1 MLHVIRRAAAVAALA
16 LLPSLALA
24 QHTMSHME
32 NPQHEIGVDLIGFY
46 QHQSLLSGGSFNHV
60 LVMTP
65 VDLRAGFLSGK
76 KLSVEAR
83 LVFAYDSKGGVDTST
98 VPASAKA
105 SYVFTPDVNLLWG
118 FQSNKHGPY
127 FTAGAGV
134 SLQNFGVSTS
144 QFGFNGG
151 LGTRVPYESGV
162 IRLEAFAQYLLKNS
176 GKGLPNTL
184 NIGARVGL
192 SLWH

>member
-1 MLHVIRRAAAVAALA
+1 MPHVFRRAAVTAALA
-16 LLPSLALA
+16 LLPSLATA
-24 QHTMSHME
+24 QHSMSHME

-46 QHQSLLSGGSFNHV
+46 QHQSLIGGGSFNHV

-65 VDLRAGFLSGK
+65 VDLRAGFLSGN

-83 LVFAYDSKGGVDTST
+83 LVFAYDSKGGVDTLTLTSK
-98 VPASAKA
+98 SA
-105 SYVFTPDVNLLWG
+105 YIFNPDVNLLWG
-118 FQSNKHGPY
+118 FKSNKHGPY
-127 FTAGAGV
+127 FTAGAGLN
-134 SLQNFGVSTS
+134 LQNFGISTT

-162 IRLEAFAQYLLKNS
+162 IRLEAFAQYLLKNTS
-176 GKGLPNTL
+176 KGLPNIL

>member
-1 MLHVIRRAAAVAALA
+1 MQILRRVTTAVALA
-16 LLPSLALA
+16 VVPSLAAA
-24 QHTMSHME
+24 QHSMSHME
-32 NPQHEIGVDLIGFY
+32 NPKHEVGVDLIGFY
-46 QHQSLLSGGSFNHV
+46 QHLSVAGGSFNHV
-60 LVMTP
+60 VIMTP
-65 VDLRAGFLSGK
+65 VDLRAGFLSGD

-83 LVFAYDSKGGVDTST
+83 LVFVYDSKSVVDTTKS
-98 VPASAKA
+98 
-105 SYVFTPDVNLLWG
+105 SYVFSPDVNLLWG

-134 SLQNFGVSTS
+134 NLQNFGVSTT

-151 LGTRVPYESGV
+151 LGTRVPYEAGV
-162 IRLEAFAQYLLKNS
+162 IRLEAFAQYLLKNTS
-176 GKGLPNTL
+176 KGLPNTL

>member
-1 MLHVIRRAAAVAALA
+1 MHYFLRNVAATVALA
-16 LLPSLALA
+16 LVPSLAAA
-24 QHTMSHME
+24 QHSMSHME
-32 NPQHEIGVDLIGFY
+32 NPKHEVGVDLIGFY
-46 QHQSLLSGGSFNHV
+46 QHQSLAGASFNHV
-60 LVMTP
+60 VVMTP
-65 VDLRAGFLSGK
+65 VDLRAGFLSGD

-83 LVFAYDSKGGVDTST
+83 LVFAYDSKGGVDSST
-98 VPASAKA
+98 VPAAAKA

-118 FQSNKHGPY
+118 FESNKHGPY

-134 SLQNFGVSTS
+134 NLQNFVVSTT

-151 LGTRVPYESGV
+151 LGTRVPYESGA
-162 IRLEAFAQYLLKNS
+162 IRLEAFAQYLLKNTS
-176 GKGLPNTL
+176 KNLPNTL

>member
-1 MLHVIRRAAAVAALA
+1 MSRVFARLPLSAILAFLPAALA
-16 LLPSLALA
+16 A
-24 QHTMSHME
+24 QHTMGHME
-32 NPQHEIGVDLIGFY
+32 NPQHEVGVDLIGFY
-46 QHQSLLSGGSFNHV
+46 QHQSLSGQSFNRIV
-60 LVMTP
+60 AMTP

-76 KLSVEAR
+76 KLSVELR
-83 LVFAYDSKGGVDTST
+83 LVFQYDSKSVVDTSK
-98 VPASAKA
+98 S
-105 SYVFTPDVNLLWG
+105 SYVFNPDVNLLWG
-118 FQSNKHGPY
+118 FESNKHGPY

-134 SLQNFGVSTS
+134 DLRNLGVSTS

-162 IRLEAFAQYLLKNS
+162 IRLEAFTQYLFKNTS
-176 GKGLPNTL
+176 KNLPNTL

>member
-1 MLHVIRRAAAVAALA
+1 MRYVIRCVAATAAFA
-16 LLPSLALA
+16 LLPSLATA
-24 QHTMSHME
+24 QHSMSHME

-46 QHQSLLSGGSFNHV
+46 QHQSIAGGSFNHV
-60 LVMTP
+60 VVMTP
-65 VDLRAGFLSGK
+65 VDLRAGFLSGD
-76 KLSVEAR
+76 KLSVELR
-83 LVFAYDSKGGVDTST
+83 LVFQYDSKGGVDTLT
-98 VPASAKA
+98 LTPKA
-105 SYVFTPDVNLLWG
+105 AYVFTPDVNLLWG

-134 SLQNFGVSTS
+134 NLQNFGISTS
-144 QFGFNGG
+144 QFGFNSG

-162 IRLEAFAQYLLKNS
+162 IRLEAFAQYLLKNT
-176 GKGLPNTL
+176 GKNLPNTL

>member
-1 MLHVIRRAAAVAALA
+1 MPHVFRRFATLTALA
-16 LLPSLALA
+16 FAPSLAAA
-24 QHTMSHME
+24 QHNMSHME
-32 NPQHEIGVDLIGFY
+32 NPKHEIGVDLIGFY
-46 QHQSLLSGGSFNHV
+46 QHQSLAGQSFNHV
-60 LVMTP
+60 VAMTP
-65 VDLRAGFLSGK
+65 VDLRAGFLSGDK
-76 KLSVEAR
+76 ASVELR
-83 LVFAYDSKGGVDTST
+83 LVFQYDSKGGADTLT
-98 VPASAKA
+98 FASKS
-105 SYVFTPDVNLLWG
+105 SYVFNPDVNLLWG

-127 FTAGAGV
+127 LTAGAGV
-134 SLQNFGVSTS
+134 DLRNFGVSTS

-162 IRLEAFAQYLLKNS
+162 IRLEAFAQYFLKNT

>member
-1 MLHVIRRAAAVAALA
+1 MQQILRPVATTLA
-16 LLPSLALA
+16 LMVGPSLAVA
-24 QHTMSHME
+24 QHSMSHME
-32 NPQHEIGVDLIGFY
+32 NPQHEVGVDLIGFY
-46 QHQSLLSGGSFNHV
+46 QHQSLIGGGSFNHV

-65 VDLRAGFLSGK
+65 VDLRAGFLSGD

-83 LVFAYDSKGGVDTST
+83 LVFQYDSKGGVDTVT
-98 VPASAKA
+98 LAPKA
-105 SYVFTPDVNLLWG
+105 SYVFAPDVNLLWG

-134 SLQNFGVSTS
+134 NLQNFGISTS

-176 GKGLPNTL
+176 GKNLPNTL

>member
-1 MLHVIRRAAAVAALA
+1 MSRIFSRLPLTAILAFLPTALA
-16 LLPSLALA
+16 A
-24 QHTMSHME
+24 QHNMSHME
-32 NPQHEIGVDLIGFY
+32 NPKHEVGVDLIGFY
-46 QHQSLLSGGSFNHV
+46 QHQSLAGLSFNHV

-65 VDLRAGFLSGK
+65 VDLRAGFLSGD

-83 LVFAYDSKGGVDTST
+83 LVFAYDSKGGVDTVTLS
-98 VPASAKA
+98 PKA
-105 SYVFTPDVNLLWG
+105 SYVFNPDVNLLWG
-118 FQSNKHGPY
+118 FHSNKHGPY

-134 SLQNFGVSTS
+134 NLQNFGVSTS

-151 LGTRVPYESGV
+151 LGTRVPYEAGV

-176 GKGLPNTL
+176 GKNLPNTL

>member
-1 MLHVIRRAAAVAALA
+1 MLHVIRRAAATAAVALV
-16 LLPSLALA
+16 PSLAMA

-32 NPQHEIGVDLIGFY
+32 NPQHEVGVDLIGFY
-46 QHQSLLSGGSFNHV
+46 QHQSFAGASFNHV

-65 VDLRAGFLSGK
+65 VDLRVGFLSGD

-105 SYVFTPDVNLLWG
+105 SYVFNPDINLLWG
-118 FQSNKHGPY
+118 FESNKHGPY

-162 IRLEAFAQYLLKNS
+162 IRLEAFTQYFLKNN
-176 GKGLPNTL
+176 GKNLPSAL

>member
-1 MLHVIRRAAAVAALA
+1 MPMLHVIRRAAATAALA
-16 LLPSLALA
+16 LLPSLATA
-24 QHTMSHME
+24 QHSMSHME
-32 NPQHEIGVDLIGFY
+32 NPQHEVGVDLIGFY
-46 QHQSLLSGGSFNHV
+46 QHQSIAGSSFNHV
-60 LVMTP
+60 VVMTP
-65 VDLRAGFLSGK
+65 VDLRAGFLSGD

-83 LVFAYDSKGGVDTST
+83 LVFQYDSKGGVDTLT
-98 VPASAKA
+98 LTPKA

-162 IRLEAFAQYLLKNS
+162 IRLEAFTQYLLKNN
-176 GKGLPNTL
+176 GKNLPSAL

>member
-1 MLHVIRRAAAVAALA
+1 MSRVFGHFPLIAILAIVPTALA
-16 LLPSLALA
+16 A
-24 QHTMSHME
+24 QHNMSHVE
-32 NPQHEIGVDLIGFY
+32 NPKHEVGVDLIGFY
-46 QHQSLLSGGSFNHV
+46 QHQSVPGGFNH
-60 LVMTP
+60 LVIMTP
-65 VDLRAGFLSGK
+65 VDLRAGFLSGD
-76 KLSVEAR
+76 KLSIEAR
-83 LVFAYDSKGGVDTST
+83 LVFQYDSKGGVDTLT
-98 VPASAKA
+98 FTAKS

-134 SLQNFGVSTS
+134 NLQNFGIATS

-151 LGTRVPYESGV
+151 LGTRVPYEAGV

-176 GKGLPNTL
+176 SKNLPNTL

>member
-1 MLHVIRRAAAVAALA
+1 MHHVFRRAAATAALT
-16 LLPSLALA
+16 LLPSLATA
-24 QHTMSHME
+24 QHSMSHME
-32 NPQHEIGVDLIGFY
+32 NPKHEVGVDLIGFY
-46 QHQSLLSGGSFNHV
+46 QHQSLAGASFNHV

-65 VDLRAGFLSGK
+65 VDLRAGFLSGD

-118 FQSNKHGPY
+118 FRSNKHGPY

-134 SLQNFGVSTS
+134 SFQNFGVSTS

-162 IRLEAFAQYLLKNS
+162 IRLEAFAQYLLKNT
-176 GKGLPNTL
+176 GKNLPNTL

>member
-1 MLHVIRRAAAVAALA
+1 MQDSLRRVAAALA
-16 LLPSLALA
+16 LSLAPALATA
-24 QHTMSHME
+24 QHSMGHME
-32 NPQHEIGVDLIGFY
+32 NPKHEVGVDVIGFY
-46 QHQSLLSGGSFNHV
+46 QHQSVPGGFNHV
-60 LVMTP
+60 VIMTP
-65 VDLRAGFLSGK
+65 VDLRAGFLSGD

-83 LVFAYDSKGGVDTST
+83 LVFQYDSKGGVDTLT
-98 VPASAKA
+98 LSAKS
-105 SYVFTPDVNLLWG
+105 SYVFTPDLNLLWG

-134 SLQNFGVSTS
+134 NLQNFGVSRT

-151 LGTRVPYESGV
+151 LGTRVPYEAGV
-162 IRLEAFAQYLLKNS
+162 IRLEAFAQYLLKNA

-184 NIGARVGL
+184 NVGARVGL

>member
-1 MLHVIRRAAAVAALA
+1 MQHVFRRAVATAALA
-16 LLPSLALA
+16 LLPSFATA
-24 QHTMSHME
+24 QHSMSHME
-32 NPQHEIGVDLIGFY
+32 NPQHEVGVDLIGFY
-46 QHQSLLSGGSFNHV
+46 QHQSLIGGGSFNHV

-65 VDLRAGFLSGK
+65 VDLRAGFLSGD

-83 LVFAYDSKGGVDTST
+83 LVFQYDSKGGVDTLTLTS
-98 VPASAKA
+98 KA

-162 IRLEAFAQYLLKNS
+162 IRLEAFAQYLLKNT
-176 GKGLPNTL
+176 GKNLPNTL

>member
-1 MLHVIRRAAAVAALA
+1 MLPVFRRTLAAAALA
-16 LLPSLALA
+16 GLPSLAAA
-24 QHTMSHME
+24 QHSMSHME
-32 NPQHEIGVDLIGFY
+32 NPKHEVGVDLIGYY
-46 QHQSLLSGGSFNHV
+46 QHQSLPGLSFNHFV
-60 LVMTP
+60 AMTP
-65 VDLRAGFLSGK
+65 VDVRLGFLSGD
-76 KLSVEAR
+76 KLSIETR
-83 LVFAYDSKGGVDTST
+83 LLFAYDSKSAVDTT
-98 VPASAKA
+98 KSA
-105 SYVFTPDVNLLWG
+105 YVFNPDVNLLWG

-134 SLQNFGVSTS
+134 NLDNFGVARS

-162 IRLEAFAQYLLKNS
+162 IRLEAFTQYLLKNTS
-176 GKGLPNTL
+176 KGLPNTL

>member
-1 MLHVIRRAAAVAALA
+1 MQHVFRRAVATAALA
-16 LLPSLALA
+16 LLPSFATA
-24 QHTMSHME
+24 QHGMSHME
-32 NPQHEIGVDLIGFY
+32 NPQHEVGVDLIGFY
-46 QHQSLLSGGSFNHV
+46 QHQSLIGGGSFNHV

-65 VDLRAGFLSGK
+65 VDLRAGFLSGD

-83 LVFAYDSKGGVDTST
+83 LVFQYDSKGGVDTLTLTS
-98 VPASAKA
+98 KA

-162 IRLEAFAQYLLKNS
+162 IRLEAFAQYLLKNT
-176 GKGLPNTL
+176 GKNLPNTL

>member
-1 MLHVIRRAAAVAALA
+1 MHHVFRRAAATAALA
-16 LLPSLALA
+16 LLPSLASA
-24 QHTMSHME
+24 QHSMSHME
-32 NPQHEIGVDLIGFY
+32 NPQHEVGVDLIGFY
-46 QHQSLLSGGSFNHV
+46 QHQALIGGGSFNHV

-65 VDLRAGFLSGK
+65 VDLRAGFLSGN

-83 LVFAYDSKGGVDTST
+83 LVFAYDSKGGVDTLTLTSK
-98 VPASAKA
+98 SA
-105 SYVFTPDVNLLWG
+105 YIFNPDVNLLWG
-118 FQSNKHGPY
+118 FKSNKHGPY
-127 FTAGAGV
+127 FTAGAGLN
-134 SLQNFGVSTS
+134 LQNFGISTT

-162 IRLEAFAQYLLKNS
+162 IRLEAFAQYLLKNA
-176 GKGLPNTL
+176 GKNLPNTL

>member
-1 MLHVIRRAAAVAALA
+1 MRHSLQRIAAVLGI
-16 LLPSLALA
+16 SLAPTLATA
-24 QHTMSHME
+24 QHSMSHME
-32 NPQHEIGVDLIGFY
+32 NPKHEVGVDLIGFY
-46 QHQSLLSGGSFNHV
+46 QHQSVPGGFNHV
-60 LVMTP
+60 VIMTP
-65 VDLRAGFLSGK
+65 VDLRAGFLSGD

-83 LVFAYDSKGGVDTST
+83 LVFQYDSTGGVDTVTATS
-98 VPASAKA
+98 KA

-134 SLQNFGVSTS
+134 NLQNFGVSTT

>member
-1 MLHVIRRAAAVAALA
+1 MRHVIRRAAAAAALA
-16 LLPSLALA
+16 LLPSVAMA
-24 QHTMSHME
+24 QHNLSHME
-32 NPQHEIGVDLIGFY
+32 NPKHEVGVDLIGFY
-46 QHQSLLSGGSFNHV
+46 QHQSLISGGSFSHV

-65 VDLRAGFLSGK
+65 VDLRAGFLSGD

-83 LVFAYDSKGGVDTST
+83 LVFQYDSKGGVDTLT
-98 VPASAKA
+98 LAPKTTYA
-105 SYVFTPDVNLLWG
+105 FTPDINLLWG

-134 SLQNFGVSTS
+134 NFQNFGVSTS

-162 IRLEAFAQYLLKNS
+162 IRLEAFAQYLLKNT
-176 GKGLPNTL
+176 GKGLPTTL

>member
-1 MLHVIRRAAAVAALA
+1 MSHVLRRIALTA
-16 LLPSLALA
+16 SLALAPSIVAA

-32 NPQHEIGVDLIGFY
+32 NPKHEVGVDLIGFY
-46 QHQSLLSGGSFNHV
+46 QHQSLDSVSFNHV
-60 LVMTP
+60 VVMTP
-65 VDLRAGFLSGK
+65 VDLRAGFLSGD
-76 KLSVEAR
+76 KLSFELR
-83 LVFAYDSKGGVDTST
+83 LVFQYDSKGGVDTT
-98 VPASAKA
+98 TIPASAKS

-118 FQSNKHGPY
+118 FHSNKHGPY
-127 FTAGAGV
+127 LTAGAGV
-134 SLQNFGVSTS
+134 NLQNFAVATS

-176 GKGLPNTL
+176 GKNLPSTL